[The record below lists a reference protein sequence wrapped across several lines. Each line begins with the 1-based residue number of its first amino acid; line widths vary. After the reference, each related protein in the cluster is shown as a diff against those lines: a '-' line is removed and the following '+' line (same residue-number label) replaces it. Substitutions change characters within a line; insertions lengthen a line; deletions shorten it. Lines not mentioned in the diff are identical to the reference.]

1 MIYFKVKRNSSL
13 KFQWSSQKFMRSLN
27 AQHPFDQKI
36 VSEKLCPIDGK
47 LKLDETKSCS
57 NWHNGIPSEKVTK

>member
-1 MIYFKVKRNSSL
+1 
-13 KFQWSSQKFMRSLN
+13 MRSLN

-47 LKLDETKSCS
+47 LKLDEIKSCS
-57 NWHNGIPSEKVTK
+57 NWHNGILSEKVTK